1 MLNKR
6 GVENFMIKLIASDMD
21 GTLLNST
28 MGISKDNASAIREA
42 ERLGI
47 EFMVAT
53 GRAYTEAKPAL
64 EEAGID
70 CAMITLNGAE
80 VLDKTGKS
88 LFTAGIEKQVVA
100 DVLDILDAHD
110 IYFEV
115 STNKGIYSERQEKR
129 IENFA
134 SHIATTMPHLT
145 YKVAIAM
152 AAAHLSLLNI
162 TYIEDMRTLI
172 QQEDIEVLKIIG
184 FSIDGP
190 KVLAP
195 ASAQIRQLPDLAVT
209 ASAQNNIEINHKN
222 AQKGIAVARVA
233 KERGFSAE
241 EVMTIG
247 DNFNDVSMLQWAGIS
262 FAMGNAELEVK
273 EHAKYVTSTNLEN
286 GVGEA
291 ILRAIRE
298 NL

>member
-1 MLNKR
+1 
-6 GVENFMIKLIASDMD
+6 MIKLIASDMD
-21 GTLLNST
+21 GTLLDSK
-28 MGISKDNASAIREA
+28 MSISKDNASAIREA
-42 ERLGI
+42 NRLGI

-70 CAMITLNGAE
+70 CAMITLNGAQ
-80 VLDKTGKS
+80 VFDKLGNS
-88 LFTAGIEKQVVA
+88 LFTAGIEKQKA
-100 DVLDILDAHD
+100 KMIIDILEEKD

-115 STNKGIYSERQEKR
+115 STNKGIFSQQQERR

-145 YKVAIAM
+145 YKTAIAM
-152 AAAHLSLLNI
+152 AAAHLSLLAI
-162 TYIEDMRTLI
+162 TYVDNIRAVIEKK
-172 QQEDIEVLKIIG
+172 DIEVLKIIG
-184 FSIDGP
+184 FSMDGP
-190 KVLAP
+190 KVLDPTALK
-195 ASAQIRQLPDLAVT
+195 IKTLGDLAIT
-209 ASAQNNIEINHKN
+209 SSAQNNIEINHIR
-222 AQKGIAVARVA
+222 AQKGIAVEQVA
-233 KERGFSAE
+233 KERGILAE

-247 DNFNDVSMLQWAGIS
+247 DNFNDISMLQWAGVS

-273 EHAKYVTSTNLEN
+273 NEAKYTTATNLEN

-298 NL
+298 KL

>member
-1 MLNKR
+1 
-6 GVENFMIKLIASDMD
+6 MIKLIASDMD
-21 GTLLNST
+21 GTLLNAKMS
-28 MGISKDNASAIREA
+28 ISKENVSAIKQA
-42 ERLGI
+42 QALGI

-53 GRAYTEAKPAL
+53 GRSYAEAKIPL

-80 VLDKTGKS
+80 IFDQSNKP
-88 LFTAGIEKQVVA
+88 TATIEIEKENA
-100 DVLDILDAHD
+100 FHILDILEEKD

-115 STNKGIYSERQEKR
+115 STNKGVYSESQEKR

-152 AAAHLSLLNI
+152 AAAHLSLLEI
-162 TYIEDMRTLI
+162 TYIDNIRELLNQT
-172 QQEDIEVLKIIG
+172 DIKVLKIIG
-184 FSIDGP
+184 FSLQGISA
-190 KVLAP
+190 LHP
-195 ASAQIRQLPDLAVT
+195 AKEKIKQLPNLSIT
-209 ASAQNNIEINHKN
+209 ASASSNIEINHVN
-222 AQKGIAVARVA
+222 AQKGLAVASVA
-233 KERGFSAE
+233 KQLGISKAE
-241 EVMTIG
+241 VLTIG
-247 DNFNDVSMLQWAGIS
+247 DNFNDVSMLQWADVS
-262 FAMGNAELEVK
+262 FAMGNADFDVK
-273 EHAKYVTSTNLEN
+273 KQAAYTTSTNVEN

>member
-1 MLNKR
+1 
-6 GVENFMIKLIASDMD
+6 MIKLIASDMD
-21 GTLLNST
+21 GTLLDSK
-28 MGISKDNASAIREA
+28 MSISKDNASAIREA
-42 ERLGI
+42 NRLGI

-70 CAMITLNGAE
+70 CAMIALNGAQ
-80 VLDKTGKS
+80 VFDKSGKS
-88 LFTAGIEKQVVA
+88 LFTTGIDKQKANQIINILEKSN
-100 DVLDILDAHD
+100 

-115 STNKGIYSERQEKR
+115 STNKGIFSQQQERR

-152 AAAHLSLLNI
+152 AAAHLSLLSI
-162 TYIEDMRTLI
+162 TYVDDIRTVI
-172 QQEDIEVLKIIG
+172 DKEEIEVLKIIG
-184 FSIDGP
+184 FSMDGP
-190 KVLAP
+190 KVLQP
-195 ASAQIRQLPDLAVT
+195 ASLKIEQLGDLAIT
-209 ASAQNNIEINHKN
+209 SSAQNNIEINHIR
-222 AQKGIAVARVA
+222 AQKGIAVAHVA
-233 KERGFSAE
+233 KERGLLPE

-247 DNFNDVSMLQWAGIS
+247 DNFNDVSMLRWAGVS
-262 FAMGNAELEVK
+262 FAMGNAELKVK
-273 EHAKYVTSTNLEN
+273 DEAKYVTSTNLEN

-298 NL
+298 EL

>member
-1 MLNKR
+1 
-6 GVENFMIKLIASDMD
+6 MIKLIASDMD
-21 GTLLNST
+21 GTLLDSK
-28 MGISKDNASAIREA
+28 MSISKDNASAIREA
-42 ERLGI
+42 ERLGV

-64 EEAGID
+64 EEAGIE
-70 CAMITLNGAE
+70 CAMITLNGAK
-80 VLDKTGKS
+80 VFDKEGNS
-88 LFTAGIEKQVVA
+88 LFTAGIEKTIA
-100 DVLDILDAHD
+100 TEILDILETHN

-115 STNKGIYSERQEKR
+115 STNKGIYSEKQEKR

-152 AAAHLSLLNI
+152 ASAHLALLDI
-162 TYIEDMRTLI
+162 TYIEDMRALI
-172 QQEDIEVLKIIG
+172 KQEDIEVLKIIG
-184 FSIDGP
+184 FSMDGP

-195 ASAQIRQLPDLAVT
+195 ASTHIRQLADLAIT
-209 ASAQNNIEINHKN
+209 SSAQNNIEINHKN
-222 AQKGIAVARVA
+222 AQKGIAVAHVA
-233 KERGFSAE
+233 KNRGISKE

-247 DNFNDVSMLQWAGIS
+247 DNFNDVSMLQWAEVS

-273 EHAKYVTSTNLEN
+273 DHAKYVTSTNLEN

-298 NL
+298 DL

>member
-1 MLNKR
+1 
-6 GVENFMIKLIASDMD
+6 MIKLIASDMD
-21 GTLLNST
+21 GTLLDSK
-28 MGISKDNASAIREA
+28 MSISKDNASAIREA
-42 ERLGI
+42 NRLGI

-70 CAMITLNGAE
+70 CAMIALNGAQ
-80 VLDKTGKS
+80 VFDKSGNS
-88 LFTAGIEKQVVA
+88 LFTAGIEKQKSKSII
-100 DVLDILDAHD
+100 DILEENN

-115 STNKGIYSERQEKR
+115 STNKGIFSQQQERR

-152 AAAHLSLLNI
+152 AAAHLSLLAINYVDDI
-162 TYIEDMRTLI
+162 RTVIE
-172 QQEDIEVLKIIG
+172 EDNVEVLKIIG
-184 FSIDGP
+184 FSMDGP
-190 KVLAP
+190 KVLGP
-195 ASAQIRQLPDLAVT
+195 ASLQIEKLKELAIT
-209 ASAQNNIEINHKN
+209 SSAQNNIEINHVR
-222 AQKGIAVARVA
+222 AQKGIAVAQVA
-233 KERGFSAE
+233 KERGISPE

-247 DNFNDVSMLQWAGIS
+247 DNFNDVSMLQWAGVS
-262 FAMGNAELEVK
+262 FAMGNAELAVK
-273 EHAKYVTSTNLEN
+273 DEAKYTTSTNLEN

-298 NL
+298 DL